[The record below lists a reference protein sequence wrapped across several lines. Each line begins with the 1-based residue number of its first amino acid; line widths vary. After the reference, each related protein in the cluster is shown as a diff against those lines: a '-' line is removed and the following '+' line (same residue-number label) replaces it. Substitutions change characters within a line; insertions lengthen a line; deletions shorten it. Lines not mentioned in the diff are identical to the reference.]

1 MFHVRLSRCSTD
13 LRLNFGTLIIRNAVR
28 QENAQAYLSVHI
40 ENIVGNVDFEEGC
53 LLVEGLLWG
62 AVLQLQPRVQQTLLE
77 HFPLQQETQL
87 LECLETDNR

>member
-1 MFHVRLSRCSTD
+1 MQYRFAV
-13 LRLNFGTLIIRNAVR
+13 NFGTLIIRNTVR

-40 ENIVGNVDFEEGC
+40 ENIVGNVDFEEGR

>member
-1 MFHVRLSRCSTD
+1 MQYRFAV
-13 LRLNFGTLIIRNAVR
+13 NFGTLIIRNTVR

-53 LLVEGLLWG
+53 LLVEGVLRG